1 MTKIFLL
8 CMASLVKTIGSK
20 SDPEYLAGG
29 NSNEKK
35 GAIFKN
41 QTALSPLLA
50 TLVPSTSKHSGR

>member
-1 MTKIFLL
+1 
-8 CMASLVKTIGSK
+8 MASLVKTIGSK